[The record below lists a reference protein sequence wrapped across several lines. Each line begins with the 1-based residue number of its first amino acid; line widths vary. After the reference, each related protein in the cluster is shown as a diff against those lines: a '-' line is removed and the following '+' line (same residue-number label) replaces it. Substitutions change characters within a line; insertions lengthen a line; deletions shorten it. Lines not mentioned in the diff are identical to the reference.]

1 MAKIVISEN
10 VSLDGVIQDPTG
22 EEGFARGGWFLEVE
36 DDDREQWAE
45 VKLDEARNAQA
56 LLLGRRT
63 DQFFGSRWPSRT
75 GEFADRLNGMPK
87 YVVSATLIDSVWGNA
102 TILDGDVVPTISRLK
117 GQLDGD
123 ILVYASRGLVHTLI
137 EHELADELRL
147 MIYPVLL
154 GAGDRLFDKTSQKT
168 PMRLLNTRAIGTS
181 LVHLTYSI
189 GRRPVSGHP
198 GAECGSGGPLRQQ
211 SLGRLRLRSENS
223 ADICRHTSNGSDG
236 TRTRDLRRDRPAL

>member
-168 PMRLLNTRAIGTS
+168 PMRLLKARVIGTS
-181 LVHLTYSI
+181 LVYITYSI
-189 GRRPVSGHP
+189 SP
-198 GAECGSGGPLRQQ
+198 EQ
-211 SLGRLRLRSENS
+211 
-223 ADICRHTSNGSDG
+223 
-236 TRTRDLRRDRPAL
+236 